1 MHYQAEP
8 YPGGARYELSVAD
21 KELTEIVS
29 RRFKLP
35 VRQPPSAADTNSLF
49 NMLRLYVSL
58 HGGRGAP
65 QFWANNIA
73 TIRIED
79 DTLRISGVCSPH
91 ITSLDVAKSDGG
103 AAAPT
108 GTEKAPVKAAGE

>member
-8 YPGGARYELSVAD
+8 YPGGARYELAVAD

-91 ITSLDVAKSDGG
+91 ITSLGVAKSDGG

-108 GTEKAPVKAAGE
+108 RTEKAPAKAAGE